1 MILYTMMPQELIFQ
15 QSYQQEQSQPKLI
28 NHNGIP
34 VIVEENEQKQQQ
46 IVRVLSTNPQDY
58 LNENY
63 YPGQILS

>member
-1 MILYTMMPQELIFQ
+1 MMPQELIFQ

-28 NHNGIP
+28 SHNGIP

-46 IVRVLSTNPQDY
+46 IVRILSTNPQDY

>member
-46 IVRVLSTNPQDY
+46 IVRILSTNPQDY

>member
-15 QSYQQEQSQPKLI
+15 QSYQQEQSQPTLV

-46 IVRVLSTNPQDY
+46 IVRILSTNPQDY

>member
-15 QSYQQEQSQPKLI
+15 QSYRQEQSQPKLI

>member
-15 QSYQQEQSQPKLI
+15 QSYLQEQSQPKLI

-34 VIVEENEQKQQQ
+34 VIVEENEHKQQQ

>member
-15 QSYQQEQSQPKLI
+15 QSYPQEQSQPKLI

-46 IVRVLSTNPQDY
+46 IVRILSTNPQDY

>member
-1 MILYTMMPQELIFQ
+1 MILYTMMPQELNFQ
-15 QSYQQEQSQPKLI
+15 QSYHQEQSQPKLI

-46 IVRVLSTNPQDY
+46 IVRILSTNPQDY

>member
-34 VIVEENEQKQQQ
+34 VVVEENEQKQQQ
-46 IVRVLSTNPQDY
+46 IVRILSTNPQDY

>member
-15 QSYQQEQSQPKLI
+15 QSYQQEQSQPKLV

-46 IVRVLSTNPQDY
+46 IVRILSTNPQDY